1 MTIVDFGIISIIG
14 ILLVLGIVWGFLRVT
29 VMLATWFAAIIITI
43 NFAPNLS
50 AALLKPLIDSAAL
63 RLGIAM
69 VILFVLTLMVGAL
82 INFLLRQVAG
92 KAGLTGL
99 DRVLGLLLGTA
110 LGTLIILVFVFFA
123 GLTPL
128 PKYQWWQTSMLLGY
142 FEIMV
147 RWVLDFLPTDLAQFF
162 TY

>member
-147 RWVLDFLPTDLAQFF
+147 RWLLDFLPTDLAQFF

>member
-1 MTIVDFGIISIIG
+1 MTIVDVGIISIIG

-29 VMLATWFAAIIITI
+29 VMLATWFAAILITI

>member
-1 MTIVDFGIISIIG
+1 MTIVDVGIISIIG

-128 PKYQWWQTSMLLGY
+128 PRYQWWQTSMLLGY

>member
-1 MTIVDFGIISIIG
+1 MTIVDVGIISIIG
-14 ILLVLGIVWGFLRVT
+14 ILLLLGIVWGFLRVT
-29 VMLATWFAAIIITI
+29 VMLATWVAAIIITI

-128 PKYQWWQTSMLLGY
+128 PRYQWWQTSMLLGY

>member
-110 LGTLIILVFVFFA
+110 LGTLIILVVVFFA

-147 RWVLDFLPTDLAQFF
+147 RWLLDFLPTDLAQFF

>member
-1 MTIVDFGIISIIG
+1 MTIVDVGIISIIG

-29 VMLATWFAAIIITI
+29 VMLGTWFAAIIITI

-50 AALLKPLIDSAAL
+50 AALLKPVIDSAAL

-128 PKYQWWQTSMLLGY
+128 PRYQWWQTSMLLGY